1 MRFFVWNLVVV
12 ALSLLFGFNSLEGGN
27 RIDSRKSTISTGERL
42 DYRMYMGFFTVA
54 KGTTTVDKSYHAKNA
69 KGCYKVDA
77 YMETLGIATWISKV
91 NDNWGAYIDTA
102 ELVTHESYRNIKEGS
117 YRLNE
122 LVKYDHEKDIAA
134 VQVADKKTGAFGEP
148 KVYSTPD
155 QVRDVVAGFMYLR
168 VIDFVKYKVKD
179 TIAVSGFF
187 EDKAYQFKIIYFGKE
202 TIKTE
207 MGKIPCY
214 KLVPIMPDNQLFRG
228 ENSVTAWISADGNQI
243 PIKVD
248 AKMFIGH
255 AGTELVGFRGLK
267 NQLKVTR

>member
-1 MRFFVWNLVVV
+1 
-12 ALSLLFGFNSLEGGN
+12 
-27 RIDSRKSTISTGERL
+27 
-42 DYRMYMGFFTVA
+42 
-54 KGTTTVDKSYHAKNA
+54 
-69 KGCYKVDA
+69 
-77 YMETLGIATWISKV
+77 
-91 NDNWGAYIDTA
+91 
-102 ELVTHESYRNIKEGS
+102 EGS

-168 VIDFVKYKVKD
+168 VIDFAKYKVKD
-179 TIAVSGFF
+179 TITVSGFF

>member
-1 MRFFVWNLVVV
+1 MRVSVSTLLLPAAV
-12 ALSLLFGFNSLEGGN
+12 LLFSFVSDHGSR
-27 RIDSRKSTISTGERL
+27 RIHDRKGSISIGERL

-54 KGTTTVDKSYHAKNA
+54 KGTTIVDKGYHARNA

-122 LVKYDHEKDIAA
+122 LVKYDHEKDLAA
-134 VQVADKKTGAFGEP
+134 VQVADKKTGVFGEP
-148 KVYSTPD
+148 RIYSTPD
-155 QVRDVVAGFMYLR
+155 KVRDVVAGFMYLR
-168 VIDFVKYKVKD
+168 IIDFADHNVKD
-179 TIAVSGFF
+179 TLTVSGFF
-187 EDKAYQFKIIYFGKE
+187 EDKAYKFKIIYFGKE
-202 TIKTE
+202 IIDTE
-207 MGKIPCY
+207 MGNILCH

-228 ENSVTAWISADGNQI
+228 ENSVTAWISADDNQI
-243 PIKVD
+243 PIRVE
-248 AKMFIGH
+248 ARMFIGH

-267 NQLKVTR
+267 NQLKIIR